1 MRSIVISAV
10 RASSFEIT
18 IVPVAND
25 LAKRKNW
32 FFKFVKDTQVE
43 YV

>member
-10 RASSFEIT
+10 RASSFGIT

-25 LAKRKNW
+25 LAKRKN
-32 FFKFVKDTQVE
+32 
-43 YV
+43 